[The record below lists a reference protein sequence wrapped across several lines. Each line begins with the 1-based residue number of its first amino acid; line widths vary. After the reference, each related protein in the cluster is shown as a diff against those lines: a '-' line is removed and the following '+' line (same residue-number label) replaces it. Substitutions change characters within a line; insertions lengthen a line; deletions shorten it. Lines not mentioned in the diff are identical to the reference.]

1 MWHERYRLKQT
12 DGWPKRG
19 SANVPQTLYRI
30 GSLFGAKGVPNMR
43 LFLYVP
49 VYALVLAGL
58 CVAVAPANAAGCS
71 QLVGTADGWDRSDA
85 LSGSQAALAQE
96 VSDFKKGK
104 GAVTVTAMKARPQ
117 PYWRESVSDYLYV
130 KPDVATAKSY
140 TVCWHGVISPV
151 VCTSGAKVCW

>member
-1 MWHERYRLKQT
+1 MAGPSEAVPMCYRRNIVPALFSMR
-12 DGWPKRG
+12 RG
-19 SANVPQTLYRI
+19 FLI
-30 GSLFGAKGVPNMR
+30 MR
-43 LFLYVP
+43 YVP

-71 QLVGTADGWDRSDA
+71 QLVGTADGWDKSDA
-85 LSGSQAALAQE
+85 LSGAQAALAQE
-96 VSDFKKGK
+96 VNDFKKGK